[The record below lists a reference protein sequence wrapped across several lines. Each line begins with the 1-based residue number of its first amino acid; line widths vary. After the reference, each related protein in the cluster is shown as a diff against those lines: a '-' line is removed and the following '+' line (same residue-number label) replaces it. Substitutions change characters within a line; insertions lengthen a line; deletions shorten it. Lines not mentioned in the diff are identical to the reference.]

1 MGTGK
6 EKFVHDRGK
15 VFMKKV
21 LIANRGEIASRIIRT
36 CNRLGIET
44 VAVYSEADA
53 DMPFVKEADHAF
65 LIGPPPIQ
73 QSYLKGTEIIEL
85 ALREQVDAIHP
96 GYGILSENGSFVEQV
111 EAAGITFIGPDAE
124 TIKKMGDKIVSRQTM
139 QRASVPVVP
148 GTDEGIVSLEEAQR
162 IAEEIGYP
170 VMLKASAGGGGV
182 GMIRCEN
189 EQALSQQ
196 FESVKSRAKMY
207 FGSDA
212 VFLEKFVTNARHIE
226 VQIFGDQHGNIV
238 HLFERNCSVQRRNQK
253 VIEEAPSPN
262 LSEAAR
268 KQLYEAA
275 VNAAKAV
282 DYKNAGTV
290 EFIVDE
296 DEQIYFLEMNT
307 RLQVEHPITEE
318 ITGYDL
324 VEWQLEVAKGH
335 ELPVKNQNEIKVN
348 GHALEFRLYAED
360 PKTFMPS
367 PGEITTFDFGEGN
380 GVRVDS
386 GYVKNGKVTPFYDPL
401 IAKVVVHANTR
412 EEAIEKSKAYLSTCK
427 IEGLK
432 TNLPLFTDMLTE
444 EAFIEGNYS
453 TAIINNW
460 LEKLEGAK

>member
-1 MGTGK
+1 
-6 EKFVHDRGK
+6 
-15 VFMKKV
+15 MKKV
-21 LIANRGEIASRIIRT
+21 LIANRGEIASRVIRT
-36 CNRLGIET
+36 CKRLGIET

-53 DMPFVKEADHAF
+53 DMPFVKEADYAI

-73 QSYLKGTEIIEL
+73 QSYLKGAEIIEL

-96 GYGILSENGSFVEQV
+96 GYGILSENGKFVEQV

-124 TIKKMGDKIVSRQTM
+124 TIEKMGDKIVSRQTM
-139 QRASVPVVP
+139 QQASVPVVP
-148 GTDEGIVSLEEAQR
+148 GTDEGIVSLEEAKE

-182 GMIRCEN
+182 GMIRCES

-212 VFLEKFVTNARHIE
+212 VFLEKFITNARHVE
-226 VQIFGDQHGNIV
+226 VQVFGDGHGNVV

-253 VIEEAPSPN
+253 VIEEAPSPG
-262 LSEAAR
+262 LSEGAR
-268 KQLYEAA
+268 EQLYEAA
-275 VNAAKAV
+275 VKAARAV
-282 DYKNAGTV
+282 NYKNAGTV

-318 ITGYDL
+318 VTGYDL
-324 VEWQLEVAKGH
+324 VEWQLEVAKGN
-335 ELPVKNQNEIKVN
+335 ELPVKEQSEIKLN

-360 PKTFMPS
+360 PQTFMPS
-367 PGEITTFDFGEGN
+367 PGEITAFDFGDEE
-380 GVRVDS
+380 GVRLDS
-386 GYVKNGKVTPFYDPL
+386 GYVQGGKVTPFYDPL
-401 IAKVVVHANTR
+401 IAKVIVHADTR
-412 EEAIEKSKAYLSTCK
+412 AEAIEKSKTYLASCK

-432 TNLPLFTDMLTE
+432 TNLPLFTEMLTE
-444 EAFIEGNYS
+444 EAFVKGDYS
-453 TAIINNW
+453 TSIIGNW
-460 LEKLEGAK
+460 LEKLKGETVK